1 MKTWPTRYFAGLS
14 PARTRI
20 RRKELLTRTSFKLGR
35 SDRGARTRKSRWT
48 QLFHRVYPDLKFKKT
63 NISKKTGIPTKTL
76 NTVYNRG
83 RRAWQTSGSRP
94 GVTADQWATSRT
106 YKYIL
111 ITKKKAPLS
120 WYKGRSD
127 PDDYLRR
134 RGTHVPT

>member
-14 PARTRI
+14 PAMTRV

-48 QLFHRVYPDLKFKKT
+48 QLFHRVYPDLKFKKI

-94 GVTADQWATSRT
+94 GVTADQWGVARV
-106 YKYIL
+106 YKYVL
-111 ITKKKAPLS
+111 VTKHKAPKA
-120 WYKGRSD
+120 WYASRPD
-127 PDDYLRR
+127 PDNNLR
-134 RGTHVPT
+134 HKK